1 MHTDTWTKRLLLSG
15 LAVLITALAACSGSK
30 SSSANPTTLVP
41 TGAASSAQSAY
52 NSITANPTYSADIA
66 QAKIL
71 VMQCF
76 AGTPLQ
82 QIHQIH
88 LVFLSSAS
96 GKNGAAVTQARD
108 TTFTCLGVP
117 ADQRTAFKND
127 AITAAEHGKV
137 YTKAGAKTYL
147 TATLPQLVLKYKGQ
161 AGYTPPAS
169 PGAGTVPGVTPAP
182 SASAGA

>member
-1 MHTDTWTKRLLLSG
+1 MTKTLGGIAIAILATCLLLAG
-15 LAVLITALAACSGSK
+15 CGHSK

-41 TGAASSAQSAY
+41 TGAASSAHSAI
-52 NSITANPTYSADIA
+52 NSIEANPATSAEA
-66 QAKIL
+66 VQAKAL
-71 VMQCF
+71 VKSCF

-108 TTFTCLGVP
+108 TTFTCLGIP

-137 YTKAGAKTYL
+137 YTKAGAKAYL
-147 TATLPQLVLKYKGQ
+147 AGTLPQLVLKYKGQ

-169 PGAGTVPGVTPAP
+169 PGAGTVPGTAP
-182 SASAGA
+182 SPSA